1 MKRGKE
7 IDSFRTNEYYLYYY
21 YYINRFNRLFSS
33 ILSFVDTINSFYIQ
47 LLFSS

>member
-7 IDSFRTNEYYLYYY
+7 IDSFRTNEYYLYD
-21 YYINRFNRLFSS
+21 YINRFNRLFSI